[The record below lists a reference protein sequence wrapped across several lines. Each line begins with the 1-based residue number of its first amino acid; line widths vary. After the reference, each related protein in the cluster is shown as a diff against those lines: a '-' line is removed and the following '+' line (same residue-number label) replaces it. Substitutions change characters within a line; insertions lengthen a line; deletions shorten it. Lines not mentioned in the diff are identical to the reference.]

1 MDVHSYDIPA
11 ALVEMDQSPLKANIS
26 LMTSLF
32 GGSRSEQHAASPIA
46 YVANPA
52 PKSFLLFS
60 CGHSGG
66 RPQTVSKVISKSFKD
81 SLIAHGHRAVHVHL
95 GDCDHQSILLRL
107 GSPRD
112 RVSGKIKDF
121 LAIVASSRGPAI
133 RTRSKLLACSHAL
146 SIEISEERKRE
157 AVRLAETT
165 NRPAV
170 AIAREFGV
178 TLQEFYSWKKQF
190 KQHRSTSD
198 SLAKGKRVGRPWA
211 WNQCSSVA
219 KVG

>member
-1 MDVHSYDIPA
+1 MDVHIYDIPA
-11 ALVEMDQSPLKANIS
+11 ALIEMEQSPLKEYIS

-46 YVANPA
+46 YLANPD
-52 PKSFLLFS
+52 PKWFLLFS
-60 CGHSGG
+60 CGLSGG
-66 RPQTVSKVISKSFKD
+66 RPQTVSKVMSKSFKD

-95 GDCDHQSILLRL
+95 EHCDHRSILSWF

-112 RVSGKIKDF
+112 RVWKNIKDF
-121 LAIVASSRGPAI
+121 LKIAV
-133 RTRSKLLACSHAL
+133 
-146 SIEISEERKRE
+146 ISEERKRE

-198 SLAKGKRVGRPWA
+198 SPASVKG
-211 WNQCSSVA
+211 SVRCGPGNDRSPGA
-219 KVG
+219 ELD